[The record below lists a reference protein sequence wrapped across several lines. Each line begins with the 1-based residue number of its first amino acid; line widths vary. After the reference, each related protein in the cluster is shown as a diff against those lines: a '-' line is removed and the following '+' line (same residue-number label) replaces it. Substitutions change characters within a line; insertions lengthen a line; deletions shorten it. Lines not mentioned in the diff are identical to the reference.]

1 MHLTLYPTVQRYE
14 AWTPWLDRWNAAWI
28 RDKGPRCLVFDG
40 KAIDE
45 RDAWAETPAMW
56 LEIYRWY
63 DTRFLGTRNL
73 LLVRRA
79 APRFGALETIGKSKM
94 GLFRRPVNPAFHRR
108 CVLDDERRL

>member
-1 MHLTLYPTVQRYE
+1 M
-14 AWTPWLDRWNAAWI
+14 
-28 RDKGPRCLVFDG
+28 FDG